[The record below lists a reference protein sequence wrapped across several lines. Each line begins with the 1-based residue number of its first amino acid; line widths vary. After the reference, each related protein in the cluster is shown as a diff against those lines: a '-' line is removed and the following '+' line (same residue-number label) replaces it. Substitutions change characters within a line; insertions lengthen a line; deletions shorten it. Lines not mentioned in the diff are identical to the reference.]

1 MSDLK
6 VDGITAATANTA
18 VTIKGL
24 GTGKVVL
31 GDGELIFPDADGS
44 AGQYIKSDG
53 SKNLAFATLPTDI
66 SGAFFQA
73 APSGNVSLAN
83 STFTKVTFNTEIY
96 DPEGEYDHATNHR
109 YLPVAGTYL
118 ISAKITLVSAT
129 DGHRWIA
136 NIYKNGSS
144 QNTNYMI
151 NANAS
156 DENTMYISQI
166 VTASGSDFYEI
177 FAWQASGSTRAVKA
191 DGTNQ
196 HSYFQGHRIA

>member
-18 VTIKGL
+18 VTIKGA

-73 APSGNVSLAN
+73 APSGNVSLPN
-83 STFTKVTFNTEIY
+83 STYTKVTFNTEIY
-96 DPEGEYDHATNHR
+96 DPKGEYDHATNHR

-129 DGHRWIA
+129 DGHRWITT
-136 NIYKNGSS
+136 IHKNGSN
-144 QNTNYMI
+144 QNTNYTI

-156 DENTMYISQI
+156 DENTRYVSQI
-166 VTASGSDFYEI
+166 VTANGSDYFEI
-177 FAWQASGSTRAVKA
+177 FVWQGTGSTRAVYGSGA
-191 DGTNQ
+191 TT